1 MALPVPEA
9 HKIKATGDLCDEWR
23 GVVGPLALALRCGSV
38 LLEVVF
44 NKGKSPLPDGAT
56 ERKACLVCD
65 APRHGTWPWPAFA
78 GDLQRPDRLEDW
90 EELLPAEP
98 GEGKGLLKATRCF

>member
-9 HKIKATGDLCDEWR
+9 HKIKATGDLCDEWL

-38 LLEVVF
+38 LLKVVF

-65 APRHGTWPWPAFA
+65 APRYVARGRGLP
-78 GDLQRPDRLEDW
+78 LQETFNAQTVSKTGKNFFRRSP
-90 EELLPAEP
+90 
-98 GEGKGLLKATRCF
+98 GKGKAC